1 MTAKAPTTLLPLSTP
16 ATGAAVR
23 ADQAATGAYVPPS
36 QRVKLF
42 SPSDWEQFVQEWAH
56 SLKTTYHSVWRCGGA
71 GDMGRDVIAHVGDP
85 SLGGEWENFQC
96 KHYDHALMPSD
107 IWLELGKLTHYTHI
121 GEYSSPRR
129 YYFVSP
135 FDVGITV
142 AKLFLKPDRLRSE
155 LLKNWDKDCRD
166 KIGVTPV
173 PLTPELKLHI
183 EKYPF
188 DTIGFKPVLRVIEQ
202 HSQTPWHVHR
212 FGGGL
217 PNRPSAVL
225 PPSQPSA
232 SELQYLRQ
240 LLLAY
245 GNHKKCDL
253 ADSSQLTPWPFL
265 SAHYQLS
272 RRSFYSAES
281 LLEFSRDHLPEG
293 EYERLQDELFDGVQE
308 SYLVPHTDG
317 YAKVL
322 ETTKAALQVQIT
334 DHALTTVLQPADRRG
349 ICHQLVN
356 SQRLQWVTD
365 VNSTPDKKDA

>member
-1 MTAKAPTTLLPLSTP
+1 MTPKIPVPLLPLSTP
-16 ATGAAVR
+16 ATATPVR
-23 ADQAATGAYVPPS
+23 ADQAATGAYVPPV
-36 QRVKLF
+36 QRIKLF
-42 SPSDWEQFVQEWAH
+42 SPADWEHFIQEWAH
-56 SLKTTYHSVWRCGGA
+56 SLKTEYHSVWRCGGA

-85 SLGGEWENFQC
+85 ALGGDWDNYQC

-107 IWLELGKLTHYTHI
+107 IWLELGKLTYYTHA
-121 GEYSSPRR
+121 GEFSPPRR
-129 YYFVSP
+129 YYFVAP

-166 KIGVTPV
+166 EIGVKPV
-173 PLTPELKLHI
+173 PLTPELKQHI
-183 EKYPF
+183 DRYPF
-188 DTIGFKPVLRVIEQ
+188 DTIGFKPVLRVIEE
-202 HSQTPWHVHR
+202 HSNTPWHVHR

-217 PNRPSAVL
+217 PARPTVAV
-225 PPSQPSA
+225 PPAQPVA
-232 SELQYLRQ
+232 SELKYLRQ

-245 GNHKKCDL
+245 GDHKKCEL
-253 ADSSQLTPWPFL
+253 ADPSQLTPWPFL
-265 SAHYQLS
+265 SHHYQLS

-293 EYERLQDELFDGVQE
+293 EYERLQDELYDGVQE
-308 SYLVPHTDG
+308 SYLVQHADG

-322 ETTKAALQVQIT
+322 DTTKAALQIQIT

-356 SQRLQWVTD
+356 DQRLRWVAQTP
-365 VNSTPDKKDA
+365 STTKKKDA